1 MFLTRESFRELSR
14 VLNTRESARVFY
26 ETPIFLRPLLA
37 VF

>member
-1 MFLTRESFRELSR
+1 MFLPRESVRELSR

-26 ETPIFLRPLLA
+26 ETPIFLRPLRA